1 MKMSQFA
8 FKYWN
13 SWWLFRLD
21 RTSQHTSRNEHGADL
36 RLRAY
41 DFWIGVSALTVC
53 LDADEF
59 QWKHRNKSF
68 RPWLLWK
75 HDLPLGFFF
84 LHCAFYIFYE
94 NNSLNGYNSSAW
106 KTQLVSTFYSRLNI
120 IVRVQTV
127 METHLHI
134 SWSKNGLLRVLI
146 INNVTKEYESERI
159 LLKMVSLRV
168 NKDPFWLS
176 FPVFLSEHYILV
188 PSIPART
195 ETFVRQ
201 CVYNEQ
207 NWEIFWKQGEICWRR
222 WERESWWGPKNRK
235 KKTFQSRSQGW
246 LASYVILSY
255 HELLWEDG
263 VGEEQGG
270 GGSGWGGR
278 EELRRRVAGEG
289 KRRGEEN
296 GEERWEEGR
305 FEKRGMHEEATK
317 EDKRKLL

>member
-41 DFWIGVSALTVC
+41 DFRIGVSALTVC

-106 KTQLVSTFYSRLNI
+106 KTQLVSMFYSRLNI
-120 IVRVQTV
+120 IVRVQTAV
-127 METHLHI
+127 ETHLHI
-134 SWSKNGLLRVLI
+134 SWSKNGLLWGLI
-146 INNVTKEYESERI
+146 INNVAKEYESECI

-176 FPVFLSEHYILV
+176 FSVFLSERYILV

-207 NWEIFWKQGEICWRR
+207 NWEIFWKQGEICWRH
-222 WERESWWGPKNRK
+222 WERESWWGPKNWK
-235 KKTFQSRSQGW
+235 KNISEPLPGMIGFICYPVIPWAAMRGW
-246 LASYVILSY
+246 
-255 HELLWEDG
+255 
-263 VGEEQGG
+263 
-270 GGSGWGGR
+270 SGRRREWMRR

-296 GEERWEEGR
+296 GEERWGEGR

>member
-13 SWWLFRLD
+13 SWWLCRLD

-120 IVRVQTV
+120 IVRVQTA

-134 SWSKNGLLRVLI
+134 SWSKNGLLWVLI

-176 FPVFLSEHYILV
+176 FSVFLSEHYILV

-195 ETFVRQ
+195 ETFVHQ

-222 WERESWWGPKNRK
+222 WERILVGP
-235 KKTFQSRSQGW
+235 
-246 LASYVILSY
+246 
-255 HELLWEDG
+255 
-263 VGEEQGG
+263 
-270 GGSGWGGR
+270 
-278 EELRRRVAGEG
+278 
-289 KRRGEEN
+289 
-296 GEERWEEGR
+296 
-305 FEKRGMHEEATK
+305 EK
-317 EDKRKLL
+317 